1 MLSGEDDHE
10 CGQTDD
16 GGVTQREE
24 KSGRTGLP
32 VLAQGGAG
40 DVVDDGDMVRIQGV
54 TQAQPVGQGGG
65 AQKKGVSMEQQDCQ
79 KPRQNVG
86 SNQRSDQAQC
96 SGTMGEILP
105 CQELSPVSGTLMKRV
120 S

>member
-1 MLSGEDDHE
+1 M
-10 CGQTDD
+10 
-16 GGVTQREE
+16 TQREE

>member
-1 MLSGEDDHE
+1 M
-10 CGQTDD
+10 
-16 GGVTQREE
+16 TQREE

-65 AQKKGVSMEQQDCQ
+65 AQKKGVSVEQQKRQ
-79 KPRQNVG
+79 KPRQSVDP
-86 SNQRSDQAQC
+86 NQRSDQAQC